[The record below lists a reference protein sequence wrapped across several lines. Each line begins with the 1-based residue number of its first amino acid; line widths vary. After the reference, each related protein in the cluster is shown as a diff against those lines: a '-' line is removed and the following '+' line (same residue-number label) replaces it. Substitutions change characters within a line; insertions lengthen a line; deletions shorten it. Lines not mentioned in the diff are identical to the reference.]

1 MKQRTQAGVGVHC
14 RQSHVITEYME
25 NTLPTDV
32 DIWSI
37 GRFVILFAFVDY
49 VYCIFGGHL
58 IYLKLCGCVL
68 IVISAPANVLGR
80 LQCQA
85 LRAMEYCTFS
95 YNLTV
100 AYHVCVQPTVDYIGV
115 PRTVGV
121 VWVCRRFDHKP
132 FCVFSPVLSIAALA
146 CYFCVGV
153 VYFQPSECV
162 AQASAPG
169 SCKLHCPLVTTGD
182 VISRHY
188 QTNNARRWRH
198 QRSPAGIAVCTWQVR
213 WPARRDQLVLKA
225 DNSL

>member
-1 MKQRTQAGVGVHC
+1 
-14 RQSHVITEYME
+14 ME

-37 GRFVILFAFVDY
+37 DMFVILFAFVDY

-68 IVISAPANVLGR
+68 AVISAPANVLGS

-100 AYHVCVQPTVDYIGV
+100 AYHKPICVQPTVDYTGG

-121 VWVCRRFDHKP
+121 VWVCRRFDHRP
-132 FCVFSPVLSIAALA
+132 FCVFFAGFVDSCMLGVLFLYRHSI
-146 CYFCVGV
+146 F
-153 VYFQPSECV
+153 P
-162 AQASAPG
+162 
-169 SCKLHCPLVTTGD
+169 T
-182 VISRHY
+182 I
-188 QTNNARRWRH
+188 
-198 QRSPAGIAVCTWQVR
+198 
-213 WPARRDQLVLKA
+213 
-225 DNSL
+225 